1 MKERET
7 LVVSGLVLLMLVL
20 WLGFLFHEDPGF
32 PGSLTGGILGI
43 VATAL
48 MLVPLAY
55 SVVKRWKFLKGKI
68 VKRVSMRTL
77 LSWHIYAGILG
88 PIVALLHTGHRFESA
103 LGIAL
108 TGMMLLVV
116 MSGFLGRYLMSQIAR
131 EMKEKKALLKDAGSR
146 YEHVLSE
153 LKEHPEQVAA
163 IRPFMGPVGRMFL
176 QVDAVQSVVPPAAV
190 RAIEL
195 SETIADLEFAVKT
208 HEKFK
213 QAFQKWLKFHIVI
226 SWIFYALMFIH
237 IWSEFHFGLR
247 WLV

>member
-20 WLGFLFHEDPGF
+20 WLGFIFHEDPRF
-32 PGSLTGGILGI
+32 PGSFGGGILG
-43 VATAL
+43 VAATAL

-55 SVVKRWKFLKGKI
+55 SVVKRWKALKEKI
-68 VKRVSMRTL
+68 VKKVPMRTL

-88 PIVALLHTGHRFESA
+88 PIVALAHTGHRFESA

-108 TGMMLLVV
+108 TGMMLTVV
-116 MSGFLGRYLMSQIAR
+116 ISGFVGRYLMSQIAR
-131 EMKEKKALLKDAGSR
+131 EMKEKKVLLNDAVSR
-146 YEHVLSE
+146 YEQTLSE
-153 LKEHPEQVAA
+153 LREHPEEVAA
-163 IRPFMGPVGRMFL
+163 IQPFMGRVGRMFL
-176 QVDAVQSVVPPAAV
+176 QVDAVKSVVPSVGA
-190 RAIEL
+190 RAIGL
-195 SETIADLEFAVKT
+195 SETIADLEFAIKT

-213 QAFQKWLKFHIVI
+213 TAFRKWLKFHIVI